1 MPFTTSVPPITVD
14 DDTLREHLR
23 SAEVPALLMTV
34 AQLTGD
40 LSILRDDCRP
50 SGWLFLP
57 QGGLSAD
64 QQDEARE
71 LALRALRRLRDG
83 APVPPPSPEVLRAIT
98 SWAMGADTEELLPL
112 LAQEIVLAGEDP
124 KAPCWTKDDLAPEV
138 DVRVAIIGAGMSGLL
153 AAYRL
158 SQVGVPFVIYEKNSE
173 CGGTWFENHY
183 PGCRVDVASHLYNYS
198 FATKTDWPDHFCTQD
213 VLLEYFRDF
222 AKEFG
227 LQDHI
232 RFNTEV
238 EAVTWDEERARWILT
253 ASGPEGEETAEYTML
268 VSAVGQLNRPSFPSI
283 PGRTSYAGPAFHSAQ
298 WDHSVELSGKRVA
311 VIGTGASAYQF
322 IPEIAEDAA
331 KLLVFQ
337 RTPPWLRPTPHYH
350 EPVSESAKWLYEH
363 VPYYAQWYRFWLF
376 APGLHGILEGW
387 IVDPQYP
394 PTERAVS
401 AVNDQLRTLLT
412 REIDA
417 QVADVPELRP
427 HVVPQYPVG
436 TKRVLRDHGLWIN
449 TLKRDNVRLVTD
461 PIKEIIP
468 GGVVTTADAEHE
480 VDVLIYGTGFQ
491 ASGFLMPMKI
501 TGRGGVDLHDMWD
514 GDARAYLGV
523 TVPGFPN
530 LFCLYGPNTNL
541 VGQGG
546 SIFFFSECA
555 VTYLVDA
562 IRLLLETG
570 NRAMDIRKDVHDDYN
585 SWIDE
590 GNANRTWGW
599 SKASTWY
606 HNRDKGRSA
615 QNWPFT
621 AHEYWKRTHQIDG
634 SSYEMW

>member
-1 MPFTTSVPPITVD
+1 MPFTASVQPITVD

-64 QQDEARE
+64 QQNEARE
-71 LALRALRRLRDG
+71 LALHALRRIRDG
-83 APVPPPSPEVLRAIT
+83 ESVSPPGPEVLRTIT
-98 SWAMGADTEELLPL
+98 SWAMGIDTEELLPL
-112 LAQEIVLAGEDP
+112 LAEEIVLAGEDP
-124 KAPCWTKDDLAPEV
+124 KAPGWTKDGHAPDV
-138 DVRVAIIGAGMSGLL
+138 DVRVAIIGAGLSGLL

-158 SQVGVPFVIYEKNSE
+158 SQANVPFVIYEKNSE
-173 CGGTWFENHY
+173 VGGTWFENTY
-183 PGCRVDVASHLYNYS
+183 PGCRVDVASHLYSYS
-198 FATKTDWPDHFCTQD
+198 FATKTDWPNHFCTQE
-213 VLLEYFRDF
+213 VLLDYFREF

-227 LQDHI
+227 VSDHI

-238 EAVTWDEERARWILT
+238 TAAVWDDERARWSLT
-253 ASGPEGEETAEYTML
+253 VRGPEGQQTAEHTIL
-268 VSAVGQLNRPSFPSI
+268 VSAVGQLNRPKLPDI

-298 WDHSVELSGKRVA
+298 WDHSVELTGKRVA

-322 IPEIAEDAA
+322 IPEIADDAGE
-331 KLLVFQ
+331 LLVFQ

-350 EPVSESAKWLYEH
+350 EPVSDSAMWLYEH
-363 VPYYAQWYRFWLF
+363 VPYYAQWNRFWLF
-376 APGLHGILEGW
+376 APGLWGVLEGW

-401 AVNDQLRTLLT
+401 AVNDQLRAMLT
-412 REIDA
+412 REIEA
-417 QVADVPELRP
+417 QVADDPELLAHVLP
-427 HVVPQYPVG
+427 HYPVG
-436 TKRVLRDHGLWIN
+436 AKRVLRDNGIWLS
-449 TLKRDNVRLVTD
+449 TLKRHNVRLITEQ
-461 PIKEIIP
+461 IKKITRC
-468 GGVVTTADAEHE
+468 GVVTRDDIEHE
-480 VDVLIYGTGFQ
+480 VDVIIYGTGFQ
-491 ASGFLMPMKI
+491 ASQFLMPMKV
-501 TGRGGVDLHDMWD
+501 TGRGGIDLHDMWG
-514 GDARAYLGV
+514 GDARAYLGI

-541 VGQGG
+541 IGQGG
-546 SIFFFSECA
+546 SIIYFSECA

-570 NRAMDIRKDVHDDYN
+570 HRAMDVRRDVHDDYN
-585 SWIDE
+585 TWIDE

-599 SKASTWY
+599 STVSSWY
-606 HNRDKGRSA
+606 NNDKGRSS

-621 AHEYWKRTHQIDG
+621 AQEYWQRTRQIDG
-634 SSYEMW
+634 SAYEMW